1 MPTVLITGSNRGLG
15 LEFTR
20 QYLADGWRVL
30 ACSRQQSAELQAL
43 ATTNPSLSWHP
54 LDVTDHSRI
63 DGLAEELR
71 GTAIDVLLLSAGTMG
86 NVDFA
91 NQGLAVGGFGDTDFA
106 DWQQVAQVNTIAVMK
121 MAEAF
126 VDHVQRSD
134 QRKLVAISSM
144 VASMGIN
151 SAGGLYAYRASKAGL
166 NAIMRSMSIDLAGR
180 NIIAL
185 PIHPGWASTDMGGA
199 QAPVSPVDSVTG
211 VREVISKLTPAD
223 SGRFLCYD
231 GTEMAW

>member
-1 MPTVLITGSNRGLG
+1 LG

-30 ACSRQQSAELQAL
+30 ACSRQDSEQLVELAN
-43 ATTNPSLSWHP
+43 AYPTLSRHA
-54 LDVTDHSRI
+54 LDVTDHQRV
-63 DGLAEELR
+63 DALAAELA
-71 GTAIDVLLLSAGTMG
+71 GTAVDVLLLSAGTMG

-91 NQGLAVGGFGDTDFA
+91 HQGLAVGGFGGSDFA
-106 DWQQVAQVNTIAVMK
+106 DWQRVSQVNTVAVMK

-126 VDHVQRSD
+126 VNHVQQSE

-144 VASMGIN
+144 VASMGEN

-166 NAIMRSMSIDLAGR
+166 NAIMRSMSVDLADR

-185 PIHPGWASTDMGGA
+185 PIHPGWASTEMGGA
-199 QAPVSPVDSVTG
+199 QAPVSPTQSVTG
-211 VREVISKLTPAD
+211 VRNVIAKLTPAD

-231 GTEMAW
+231 GTEMPW